1 MSHFSQYEFRN
12 YPGFDQYTF
21 EDFNKAIPMKTLA
34 IYCFDPRA
42 ADIPDAL
49 AKHLGDE
56 VYPGDNILDQAGNRV
71 GHTRTLFTL
80 TNGGGRAS
88 TALLSVA
95 MMEYLFKIQ
104 NLIVVHH
111 SFCGTTAY
119 TPDLFIEE
127 FRTHHHVDVS
137 TMFDHDSLAI
147 VDYEKAIKYDVN
159 VLRSSPVVPKHLNI
173 YGFFYD
179 INTGTLTEIVRDIPV
194 QVTANEQ
201 RSRGDGTRDRVAAPS
216 R

>member
-12 YPGFDQYTF
+12 YPGFDQNTF
-21 EDFNKAIPMKTLA
+21 EDFNWAIPMKTLA

-49 AKHLGDE
+49 AKHFGDE

-119 TPDLFIEE
+119 TPELLIEE
-127 FRTHHHVDVS
+127 FRDQHHVDIS

-147 VDYEKAIKYDVN
+147 LDYEQAIQYDVAL
-159 VLRSSPVVPKHLNI
+159 LRSSPLVAKHIKI

-179 INTGTLTEIVRDIPV
+179 ISTGKLTEVVRDIP
-194 QVTANEQ
+194 A
-201 RSRGDGTRDRVAAPS
+201 
-216 R
+216 